1 MPLLRQRSII
11 LAKEEATE
19 GVDSVPT
26 AAANSLLAYD
36 VQVNP
41 LGEKLAR
48 DPVRETLS
56 PASILIG
63 SRHYEATFQTE
74 AYHSGTPDAPSRLGA
89 LFKACGMSETVNAPT
104 DVAYKPAS
112 SGHKSATI
120 YVYRDGLL
128 HKILG
133 CRGTWELIC
142 QAGHPARINWR
153 FLGKYQ
159 EPIDAALPT
168 PTLEA
173 NALTPPKA
181 LSANLTFNGINTFV
195 VQQLQVVLG
204 NSLAIR
210 PDIND
215 AHGVAGIAIANRAGT
230 GSFNPEAVVNAGY
243 NFWQDWINSTLRQ
256 ISAQVGSAAG
266 NTLLITCPKVA
277 VDQIREAE
285 REGILVFEIPFSLA
299 FNAGDDE
306 VSLKFS

>member
-1 MPLLRQRSII
+1 
-11 LAKEEATE
+11 LAKEETTE
-19 GVDSVPT
+19 GTDAAPT
-26 AAANSLLAYD
+26 ATANSLLAYD
-36 VQVNP
+36 AQVSP
-41 LGEKLAR
+41 MGERLAR

-63 SRHYEATFQTE
+63 SRHYEVTFQTE
-74 AYHSGTPDAPSRLGA
+74 VYHSGTVDVASRLGA
-89 LFKACGMSETVNAPT
+89 LLKACGMSETITALS
-104 DVAYKPAS
+104 DVTYKPLS
-112 SGHKSATI
+112 SGLKSATI

-133 CRGTWELIC
+133 CRGTWELIL

-159 EPIDAALPT
+159 DPVDAAVPT
-168 PTLEA
+168 PTLEG

-181 LSANLTFNGINTFV
+181 LAASLTFNAITTFV
-195 VQQLQVVLG
+195 VQQLQIVLG
-204 NSLAIR
+204 NTLAIR

-215 AHGVAGIAIANRAGT
+215 ATGVAGIAITNRAGT
-230 GSFNPEAVVNAGY
+230 GSFNPEAVVNATY
-243 NFWQDWINSTLRQ
+243 NFWADWINSTLRQ
-256 ISAQVGSAAG
+256 ISAQVGSATG
-266 NTLLITCPKVA
+266 NKLLVTLPKVA
-277 VDQIREAE
+277 LDQIREAE

>member
-19 GVDSVPT
+19 GVDSNPT

-41 LGEKLAR
+41 VGERLAR

-63 SRHYEATFQTE
+63 SRHYEVTFQTE
-74 AYHSGTPDAPSRLGA
+74 VYHSGTADVASRLGA
-89 LFKACGMSETVNAPT
+89 LLKACGMSETVTALS
-104 DVAYKPAS
+104 DVTYKPAS
-112 SGHKSATI
+112 AGHKSATI
-120 YVYRDGLL
+120 YVYRDGLV

-133 CRGTWELIC
+133 CRGTWELIL
-142 QAGHPARINWR
+142 QAGHPARLNWR

-159 EPIDAALPT
+159 EPADAALPT

-181 LSANLTFNGINTFV
+181 LSANLTFNGITSLV
-195 VQQLQVVLG
+195 VQQLQIVLG
-204 NSLAIR
+204 NALGIR
-210 PDIND
+210 PDINN
-215 AHGVAGIAIANRAGT
+215 AHGVAGIIITNRAGS
-230 GSFNPEAVVNAGY
+230 GSFNPEAVVNAAY

-256 ISAQVGSAAG
+256 LSAQVGSAAG
-266 NTLLITCPKVA
+266 NTLLVTCPKVA

-285 REGILVFEIPFSLA
+285 RDGVLVFEIPFSLA

-306 VSLKFS
+306 VNLKFS

>member
-11 LAKEEATE
+11 LAKEETTE
-19 GVDSVPT
+19 GTDAAPT

-36 VQVNP
+36 AQVSP
-41 LGEKLAR
+41 MGERLAR

-63 SRHYEATFQTE
+63 SRHYEVTFQTE
-74 AYHSGTPDAPSRLGA
+74 VYHSGTVDVASRLGA
-89 LFKACGMSETVNAPT
+89 LLKACGMSETITALS
-104 DVAYKPAS
+104 DVTYKPLS
-112 SGHKSATI
+112 SGLKSATI

-133 CRGTWELIC
+133 CRGTWELIL

-159 EPIDAALPT
+159 DPADAAVPT
-168 PTLEA
+168 PTLEG
-173 NALTPPKA
+173 NALAPPKA
-181 LSANLTFNGINTFV
+181 LAASLTFNAITTFV
-195 VQQLQVVLG
+195 VQQLQIVLG
-204 NSLAIR
+204 NTLAIR

-215 AHGVAGIAIANRAGT
+215 ATGIAGIAITNRAGT
-230 GSFNPEAVVNAGY
+230 GSFNPEAVVNATY

-256 ISAQVGSAAG
+256 ISAQVGSATG
-266 NTLLITCPKVA
+266 NKLLVTLPKVA
-277 VDQIREAE
+277 LDQIREAE

>member
-1 MPLLRQRSII
+1 MPLLKQRSII
-11 LAKEEATE
+11 LVKEEATE
-19 GVDSVPT
+19 GVDSSPT
-26 AAANSLLAYD
+26 AAAHSLLAYD

-41 LGEKLAR
+41 ISERLSR

-63 SRHYEATFQTE
+63 SRHYEVTFQTE
-74 AYHSGTPDAPSRLGA
+74 AYHSGTADVASRLGA
-89 LFKACGMSETVNAPT
+89 LFKACGMSETVTALS
-104 DVAYKPAS
+104 DVTYKPLS
-112 SGHKSATI
+112 SGFKSATI

-133 CRGTWELIC
+133 CRGTFELIL

-159 EPIDAALPT
+159 EPVDAGLVT

-173 NALTPPKA
+173 NALIPPKA
-181 LSANLTFNGINTFV
+181 LAANLTFNAITTFV
-195 VQQLQVVLG
+195 VQQLQIVLG
-204 NSLAIR
+204 NTLAVR

-215 AHGVAGIAIANRAGT
+215 ATGVAGVSITNRAGT
-230 GSFNPEAVVNAGY
+230 GSFNPEAVVNATY

-256 ISAQVGSAAG
+256 ISAQVGSVAG
-266 NTLLITCPKVA
+266 NTLLVTCPKVA
-277 VDQIREAE
+277 LDQIKEAE
-285 REGILVFEIPFSLA
+285 RDGVLVFEVPFSLA

>member
-11 LAKEEATE
+11 LAKEETTE
-19 GVDSVPT
+19 GVDAVPT
-26 AAANSLLAYD
+26 PAANALLAFD

-41 LGEKLAR
+41 IGEKLTR

-63 SRHYEATFQTE
+63 SRHYEVTFQTE
-74 AYHSGTPDAPSRLGA
+74 VYHSGTADVASRLGA
-89 LFKACGMSETVNAPT
+89 LFKACGMSETVTALS
-104 DVAYKPAS
+104 DVTYKPAS
-112 SGHKSATI
+112 SGHKSVTI
-120 YVYRDGLL
+120 YVYRDGLV

-133 CRGTWELIC
+133 CRGTWELIA

-159 EPIDAALPT
+159 EPLDEALPA

-181 LSANLTFNGINTFV
+181 LAAALTFNGLTNFV
-195 VQQLQVVLG
+195 VQQLQIVLG
-204 NSLAIR
+204 NALAVR

-215 AHGVAGIAIANRAGT
+215 PHGVAGIVVTNRAGA
-230 GSFNPEAVVNAGY
+230 GSFNPEAVLKAAY
-243 NFWQDWINSTLRQ
+243 NFWQDWVNSTLRQ
-256 ISAQVGSAAG
+256 LSAQVGASAG
-266 NTLLITCPKVA
+266 NTLLVTCPKLA

-285 REGILVFEIPFSLA
+285 RDGVLVFEIPFSLA

>member
-11 LAKEEATE
+11 LVKEEAAE
-19 GVDSVPT
+19 GVDSNPS

-41 LGEKLAR
+41 IGERLAR

-74 AYHSGTPDAPSRLGA
+74 VYHSGTADVASRLGA
-89 LFKACGMSETVNAPT
+89 LFKACGMSETINAPT
-104 DVAYKPAS
+104 DVTYKPAS

-120 YVYRDGLL
+120 YVYRDGLV

-142 QAGHPARINWR
+142 QAGHPARLNWR

-159 EPIDAALPT
+159 EPADAALPT

-181 LSANLTFNGINTFV
+181 LSANLTFNAITTFV
-195 VQQLQVVLG
+195 VQQMQIVLG
-204 NSLAIR
+204 NALGVR
-210 PDIND
+210 PDVND
-215 AHGVAGIAIANRAGT
+215 AHGVAGIVITNRAGA
-230 GSFNPEAVVNAGY
+230 GSFNPEAVVNAAY

-256 ISAQVGSAAG
+256 ISAQVGSTAG

-285 REGILVFEIPFSLA
+285 RDGVLVFEIPFSLA

>member
-11 LAKEEATE
+11 LVKEETTE
-19 GVDSVPT
+19 GVDAGPT
-26 AAANSLLAYD
+26 ATANSLLAYD

-41 LGEKLAR
+41 AGERLAR

-63 SRHYEATFQTE
+63 SRHYEVTFQTE
-74 AYHSGTPDAPSRLGA
+74 IYHSGTADVASRLGA
-89 LFKACGMSETVNAPT
+89 LLKACGMSETVTALS
-104 DVAYKPAS
+104 DVTYKPSS

-120 YVYRDGLL
+120 YIYRDGLL
-128 HKILG
+128 HKLLG

-142 QAGHPARINWR
+142 QAGHPARLNWR

-159 EPIDAALPT
+159 EPADAAIPT

-173 NALTPPKA
+173 NALAPPKA
-181 LSANLTFNGINTFV
+181 LAASLTFNAITTFV
-195 VQQLQVVLG
+195 VQQMQIVLG
-204 NSLAIR
+204 NTLAIR

-215 AHGVAGIAIANRAGT
+215 THGVAGIAITNRAGT
-230 GSFNPEAVVNAGY
+230 GSFNPEAVVNATY

-256 ISAQVGSAAG
+256 ISAQVGAAAG
-266 NTLLITCPKVA
+266 NKMLITCPKVA

-285 REGILVFEIPFSLA
+285 REGVLV
-299 FNAGDDE
+299 
-306 VSLKFS
+306 